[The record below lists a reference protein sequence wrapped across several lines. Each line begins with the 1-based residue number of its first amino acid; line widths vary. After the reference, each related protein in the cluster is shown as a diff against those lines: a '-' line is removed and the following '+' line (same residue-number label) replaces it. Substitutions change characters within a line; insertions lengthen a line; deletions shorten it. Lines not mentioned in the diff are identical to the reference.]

1 MTDIKAVIFD
11 VGGVLTTAPYDNFH
25 VYERENGLPE
35 NFLNHVCGF
44 DPAGGAW
51 ARFERSEIT
60 PEEFDAAFAE
70 DSLAHPMN
78 TEKREVRGATLLSL
92 MQVKIRPEMIAA
104 VHACKARFKV
114 GCITNTTAVPVAK
127 MGAGDEGAA
136 EMFAAFDHVIES
148 HKAGVR
154 KPDPRIYE
162 MMCEAL
168 GVAAAACVFLDDLGV
183 NLKPAKAMG
192 MRTIRV
198 REPAAALDALSAVTG
213 LSFTKA

>member
-1 MTDIKAVIFD
+1 MTTLQAVIFD

-25 VYERENGLPE
+25 VYERENGLPD

-44 DPAGGAW
+44 DPVSGAW
-51 ARFERSEIT
+51 ARFERSEIS
-60 PEEFDAAFAE
+60 PEEFDAEFAE

-78 TEKREVRGATLLSL
+78 AAKQEVRGATLLDL
-92 MQVKIRPEMIAA
+92 MAVRVRPEMVAA
-104 VHACKARFKV
+104 VHLCKTRFKV
-114 GCITNTTAVPVAK
+114 GCITNTTAIPVSK
-127 MGAGDEGAA
+127 LGAGEDGMAA
-136 EMFAAFDHVIES
+136 MFEAFDHVIES

-168 GVAAAACVFLDDLGV
+168 DVSADNCVFLDDLGV

-192 MRTIRV
+192 MWTIRV
-198 REPAAALDALSAVTG
+198 REPAAALAELAEATG
-213 LSFTKA
+213 LSFAG